1 MILEYNY
8 DNGNKILDLFKE
20 SKLATLDIKTV
31 RDNEETKF
39 VMEYSLIEDYP
50 ETRQDIIRKV
60 LNDSLSERLQLVNVL
75 NKFIENQILD
85 NVIDFSLKFNTVK
98 VSKCEIA
105 YSYSYKQSATTSVSS
120 IAELTKCLEK
130 YDRLV
135 TEMGIADQVTPVF
148 KRDGNGKSK
157 KYSQLTIGEISDVL
171 RQAIEDK

>member
-8 DNGNKILDLFKE
+8 DNGNKILSLFKE

-50 ETRQDIIRKV
+50 EARQDIIRKV
-60 LNDSLSERLQLVNVL
+60 LDDSLSERLQLVNVL
-75 NKFIENQILD
+75 NKFIENQILE

-105 YSYSYKQSATTSVSS
+105 YSYSYKQSATTSISS

-148 KRDGNGKSK
+148 KRDGGGKSK